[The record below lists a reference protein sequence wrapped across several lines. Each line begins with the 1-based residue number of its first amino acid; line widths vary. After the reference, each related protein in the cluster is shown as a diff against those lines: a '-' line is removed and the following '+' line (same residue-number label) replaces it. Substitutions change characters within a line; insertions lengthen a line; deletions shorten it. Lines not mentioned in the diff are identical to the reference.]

1 MTSRVSQA
9 SRSLKNKFQ
18 GPAQPQGLK
27 RLASNAGQAA
37 RTLKNKFQGPAQA
50 SNASQAARAL
60 KNRLQ
65 QDFVVKPICSTQIH
79 AITREAV
86 FRNTVKLMVLCVK
99 PICST
104 QLHAR
109 ILFVQV
115 STKSNMFHAIFKE
128 ITDLQKNDKSG
139 RTWLIFV

>member
-37 RTLKNKFQGPAQA
+37 RSLKNKFQGPAQA

-65 QDFVVKPICSTQIH
+65 QDFVVKPICSTQLH

-86 FRNTVKLMVLCVK
+86 FRNTVKTDGFMREADL
-99 PICST
+99 
-104 QLHAR
+104 LHAITR
-109 ILFVQV
+109 ENSVCSGFHQIQYFSCNSLKKSQIYRKTTIL
-115 STKSNMFHAIFKE
+115 A
-128 ITDLQKNDKSG
+128 G
-139 RTWLIFV
+139 CG